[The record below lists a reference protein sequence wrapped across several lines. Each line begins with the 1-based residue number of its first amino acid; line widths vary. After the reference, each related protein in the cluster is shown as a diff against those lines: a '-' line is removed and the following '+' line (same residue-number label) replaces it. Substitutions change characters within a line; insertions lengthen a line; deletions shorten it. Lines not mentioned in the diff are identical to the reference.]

1 MKARNSYGI
10 LYVMTAALGWAA
22 LGSWVL
28 LMPPSVHPLAFSG
41 ARGLVIA
48 LTFLWVSLRMESR
61 SKATSI
67 IVGYP
72 HTRWLS
78 VITAAAAYGFASI
91 AYVASLG
98 LIPVG
103 VAAPLHYTT
112 PIFLVCGTA
121 AVRKMLPKSHEVAGV
136 VLGGLGALVL
146 VSRSSH
152 SAALGVTLAIASA
165 AFWALYI
172 ASQGFLTARE
182 KPLAALIGGSIM
194 FLFSVP
200 WYHSGLMTLPVL
212 SLLLVAGVVSSSLPL
227 AFLARASA
235 SLAPSTIS
243 LLLLCEPTL
252 AALLAYITTAQSV
265 EPLKGLG
272 LALIT
277 AGAAS
282 PFFARKD
289 FE

>member
-1 MKARNSYGI
+1 MKAHHSYSI

-28 LMPPSVHPLAFSG
+28 LMPPSVHPMAFSG

-48 LTFLWVSLRMESR
+48 LTFVWVILRMESR
-61 SKATSI
+61 PRAACVA
-67 IVGYP
+67 VGGS
-72 HTRWLS
+72 HTRWIL
-78 VITAAAAYGFASI
+78 VIMAGAAYGFASI
-91 AYVASLG
+91 TYVASLG

-103 VAAPLHYTT
+103 MAAPLHYTT
-112 PIFLVCGTA
+112 PVFLICGTA
-121 AVRKMLPKSHEVAGV
+121 TVRRMLPKSHEFAGV

-152 SAALGVTLAIASA
+152 SATLGVTLAIASA

-172 ASQGFLTARE
+172 ASQGFLSARE
-182 KPLAALIGGSIM
+182 KTLAALIGGSIM
-194 FLFSVP
+194 FLFSIP
-200 WYHSGLMTLPVL
+200 WYHSGLITLPVL
-212 SLLLVAGVVSSSLPL
+212 SLLLIAGVVSSSLPL

-243 LLLLCEPTL
+243 LLLLSEPTL
-252 AALLAYITTAQSV
+252 AALLAYITTSQSV

-282 PFFARKD
+282 PFFARTGRA
-289 FE
+289 